1 MSCRF
6 NFSDRSLIAI
16 LLYLYAMAVKYEYI
30 GKIYFKICFKNR
42 LLMRMKKV
50 NQLFYEKHTL
60 VLRKLRGREY
70 FSPRTSAYC
79 MNIITKRMRI
89 RPDREK

>member
-6 NFSDRSLIAI
+6 NFSDRSLIAS

-30 GKIYFKICFKNR
+30 GKIYFQICFKNR

-50 NQLFYEKHTL
+50 NQLFYEKHSR
-60 VLRKLRGREY
+60 VLRKLRGRE
-70 FSPRTSAYC
+70 
-79 MNIITKRMRI
+79 
-89 RPDREK
+89 

>member
-50 NQLFYEKHTL
+50 NQLFYEKHSR
-60 VLRKLRGREY
+60 VLQNFMVANNFRRE
-70 FSPRTSAYC
+70 PVLTVW
-79 MNIITKRMRI
+79 I
-89 RPDREK
+89 

>member
-16 LLYLYAMAVKYEYI
+16 LLYLYMYAMAVKYEYI
-30 GKIYFKICFKNR
+30 GKIYFKICFKTR

-50 NQLFYEKHTL
+50 NQLFYEKHSR

-70 FSPRTSAYC
+70 FR
-79 MNIITKRMRI
+79 
-89 RPDREK
+89 REPVLTV

>member
-16 LLYLYAMAVKYEYI
+16 LLYLYMYAMAVKYEYI
-30 GKIYFKICFKNR
+30 GKIYFKICFKTR

-50 NQLFYEKHTL
+50 NQLFYEKHTR
-60 VLRKLRGREY
+60 VLRKLRGRE
-70 FSPRTSAYC
+70 
-79 MNIITKRMRI
+79 
-89 RPDREK
+89 

>member
-50 NQLFYEKHTL
+50 NQLFYEKTFASFAKTSWSRIIFAANQCL
-60 VLRKLRGREY
+60 LYEY
-70 FSPRTSAYC
+70 NDKTDA
-79 MNIITKRMRI
+79 N
-89 RPDREK
+89 

>member
-30 GKIYFKICFKNR
+30 GKIYFKN
-42 LLMRMKKV
+42 
-50 NQLFYEKHTL
+50 
-60 VLRKLRGREY
+60 VLKIGC
-70 FSPRTSAYC
+70 S
-79 MNIITKRMRI
+79 
-89 RPDREK
+89 

>member
-30 GKIYFKICFKNR
+30 GKINLKYVLKEGCSWEW
-42 LLMRMKKV
+42 KK
-50 NQLFYEKHTL
+50 
-60 VLRKLRGREY
+60 
-70 FSPRTSAYC
+70 
-79 MNIITKRMRI
+79 
-89 RPDREK
+89 

>member
-50 NQLFYEKHTL
+50 NQLFYENIREFYENFVVANNFRREP
-60 VLRKLRGREY
+60 VL
-70 FSPRTSAYC
+70 TV
-79 MNIITKRMRI
+79 
-89 RPDREK
+89 